1 MNSVQFGGVIV
12 YKKLESKEDI
22 LQEAIELVKTA
33 GFKELNIRGLASQCN
48 VSVGTIYNYFP
59 SKQELLVETV
69 EMIWRRVFHNQVCD
83 YEKSNFLQVLN
94 WLETCLRNGAKE
106 FPDFLSKHN
115 QYFSGKEIPAGRK
128 QMSEY
133 FMHMQRGI
141 LSTLESEKTL
151 CKTLET
157 HNIGKKD
164 FIDYV
169 IWSLVDCITNNRKTD
184 ILIKMIETMN

>member
-1 MNSVQFGGVIV
+1 M

-22 LQEAIELVKTA
+22 LQESIELVKVS
-33 GFKELNIRGLASQCN
+33 GFKELNIRGLAKQCD

-69 EMIWRRVFHNQVCD
+69 EMIWRKVFHNQVCD

-115 QYFSGKEIPAGRK
+115 QYFSGKEVQAGKK

-133 FMHMQRGI
+133 FEHMQRGI
-141 LSTLESEKTL
+141 LYSLQEEKKL
-151 CKTLET
+151 CKTLEVQC
-157 HNIGKKD
+157 ISQKD

-184 ILIKMIETMN
+184 VLIKMIETMN